1 VALRDRSYMQVAVLS
16 GLLIMSRSLM
26 TIAMPLWVATHTSVP
41 RSVVAALLV
50 GNTILSIVL
59 QVPASKRADTAE
71 SARRTARRGGLL
83 ILPAG
88 AMFAAATAVPV
99 PAAILL
105 LAVGV
110 AGLAAAELFAS
121 VAAWSLSFELADSR
135 VPGQYQGAFSLGLAV
150 ETVVGP
156 LLATGVVLGLGASGW
171 LLAGL
176 LLGVVGIGLAATV
189 RRVLAA
195 QTGAAEPTV
204 RLPMDVTL
212 RLAYPEAA
220 TDLLSIPATTTRA
233 PERPPAV
240 DVPMLLPV
248 YAVGR
253 ATPVRSSN
261 RQFAFVRT
269 STQTAV
275 H

>member
-1 VALRDRSYMQVAVLS
+1 MSVAVLC
-16 GLLIMSRSLM
+16 GLLITSRSLL
-26 TIAMPLWVATHTSVP
+26 TIALPLWVATHTAVP
-41 RSVVAALLV
+41 RTVVAALLV

-59 QVPASKRADTAE
+59 QVPTSRRADTAE

-83 ILPAG
+83 ILPAC
-88 AMFAAATAVPV
+88 ALFAAAAAVPV
-99 PAAILL
+99 PVAILL
-105 LAVGV
+105 LGVGV
-110 AGLAAAELFAS
+110 AGLAAGELCAS

-135 VPGQYQGAFSLGLAV
+135 APGQYQGAFALGLSV

-176 LLGVVGIGLAATV
+176 LLAGFGVALASTV

-195 QTGAAEPTV
+195 STAGSAEPTMRIAGAV
-204 RLPMDVTL
+204 LGVDATL
-212 RLAYPEAA
+212 RLAYPEAV
-220 TDLLSIPATTTRA
+220 TDLLSVGPTAT
-233 PERPPAV
+233 PPPPPRPRLV

-253 ATPVRSSN
+253 ATPISR
-261 RQFAFVRT
+261 
-269 STQTAV
+269 
-275 H
+275 

>member
-1 VALRDRSYMQVAVLS
+1 
-16 GLLIMSRSLM
+16 
-26 TIAMPLWVATHTSVP
+26 
-41 RSVVAALLV
+41 
-50 GNTILSIVL
+50 VL
-59 QVPASKRADTAE
+59 QVPTSRRADTAE

-83 ILPAG
+83 ILPACVL
-88 AMFAAATAVPV
+88 FAAAAAVPV
-99 PAAILL
+99 PLAILL
-105 LAVGV
+105 LVVGV
-110 AGLAAAELFAS
+110 AGLAAGELCAS

-135 VPGQYQGAFSLGLAV
+135 APGQYQGAFALGLSV

-176 LLGVVGIGLAATV
+176 LLAGFGVTLAGTV

-195 QTGAAEPTV
+195 SATGEAEPTIRIAGV
-204 RLPMDVTL
+204 ALGVDPTL

-220 TDLLSIPATTTRA
+220 TDLLSLGPATPATPA
-233 PERPPAV
+233 PPRPRPV

-253 ATPVRSSN
+253 APAISR
-261 RQFAFVRT
+261 
-269 STQTAV
+269 
-275 H
+275 